1 MKYILCV
8 SHQHD
13 GIQESEDIDTI
24 FFAHY
29 HSITL
34 PPFPSLKI

>member
-24 FFAHY
+24 FFALSPLNY
-29 HSITL
+29 FTTI
-34 PPFPSLKI
+34 PFP